1 MRMWSRG
8 LGRQNLGINLLDT
21 KLMTLDEALD
31 YMMSEAKG
39 PMLREIKSENVIC
52 LSGKILPP
60 TGWEFVIVLEI
71 KDIFIVAWKLTS
83 WKTLKSILRNS
94 FKRLSG
100 IFKRSSL
107 NNTSQS
113 QIEN

>member
-8 LGRQNLGINLLDT
+8 LGRQNLGINLSNT
-21 KLMTLDEALD
+21 KLMSLDEALD

-39 PMLREIKSENVIC
+39 PMLQEVKNENVIC

-60 TGWEFVIVLEI
+60 TGWEFVIVLEF

-83 WKTLKSILRNS
+83 WKTLKSILRYF
-94 FKRLSG
+94 FKGLFG
-100 IFKRSSL
+100 KRSSIS
-107 NNTSQS
+107 NTSQS
-113 QIEN
+113 QIES